1 MEWNNEIND
10 IWKVIQNTTKN
21 VIDLY
26 PVIWKTSMEQDN
38 REVQVV
44 IDANDNIFSSI
55 GNPSFVA
62 FMEAPVGLKLPIKEW
77 IHTHPFGNAYFSATD
92 VKTVRTFEP
101 VMERAT
107 VLGYNHIAVWTPLF
121 QEPYEHFV
129 WLHEDVD
136 YIYGDEE
143 E

>member
-1 MEWNNEIND
+1 MKWNNEIND
-10 IWKVIQNTTKN
+10 IWNLIQKTTKN
-21 VIDLY
+21 VTDLY
-26 PVIWKTSMEQDN
+26 PVIWKTSMENDN

-44 IDANDNIFSSI
+44 IDANDNIYSSI

-62 FMEAPVGLKLPIKEW
+62 FMQEPVGLTLPIKEW
-77 IHTHPFGNAYFSATD
+77 IHTHPFGSAYFSGTD
-92 VKTVRTFEP
+92 IRTVRTFEP

-107 VLGYNHIAVWTPLF
+107 VLGFNQIATWTPLF

>member
-1 MEWNNEIND
+1 MEWNQEIND
-10 IWKVIQNTTKN
+10 IWNLIQKTTLKVA
-21 VIDLY
+21 DLY
-26 PVIWKTSMEQDN
+26 PVIWKTSMERDN

-44 IDANDNIFSSI
+44 IDDNDNIFSSI
-55 GNPSFVA
+55 GSPSFVA
-62 FMEAPVGLKLPIKEW
+62 FMQAPVGLKLPIKEW
-77 IHTHPFGNAYFSATD
+77 IHTHPFGSAYFSGTD

-101 VMERAT
+101 VMEKAT
-107 VLGYNHIAVWTPLF
+107 VLGYNQIATWTPLF

>member
-1 MEWNNEIND
+1 MEWNQEIND
-10 IWKVIQNTTKN
+10 IWNLIQKTTLN
-21 VIDLY
+21 VADLY
-26 PVIWKTSMEQDN
+26 PVIWKTSMERDN

-44 IDANDNIFSSI
+44 IYDNDNIFSSI
-55 GNPSFVA
+55 GSPSFVA
-62 FMEAPVGLKLPIKEW
+62 FMQAPVGLKLPIKEW
-77 IHTHPFGNAYFSATD
+77 IHTHPFGSGYFSGTD

-101 VMERAT
+101 VMEKAT
-107 VLGYNHIAVWTPLF
+107 VLGYNQIATWTPLF

>member
-1 MEWNNEIND
+1 MKWNNEIND
-10 IWKVIQNTTKN
+10 IWRLIQKTTKR
-21 VIDLY
+21 IADLY
-26 PVIWKTSMEQDN
+26 PVIWKSSMENDGC
-38 REVQVV
+38 EVQVV

-62 FMEAPVGLKLPIKEW
+62 FMQAPVGLTLPIKEW
-77 IHTHPFGNAYFSATD
+77 IHTHPFGSAYFSGTD
-92 VKTVRTFEP
+92 IRTVRTFEP

-107 VLGYNHIAVWTPLF
+107 VLGFNQIATWTPLF